1 MNRSHLR
8 TKTSPLTKTSRPDID
23 ALLQNSYLLVIALCR
38 GVRVDQGSAVWQ
50 HCIDEIEQTQE
61 ALSAAGVSDAAREHI
76 RYALCALLDET
87 VLKRA
92 PDEGYAAWRATS
104 LQAHFFGTAEAGNR
118 LYERIRAVLDEP
130 APDRTV
136 LTCFH
141 RVLLLG
147 FQGDY
152 REDTSLIREQL
163 ITRLSQHLL
172 PFDRVQPSPVR
183 VGALPSCAGWRSIGG
198 PLIMTIIALTGVW
211 WGLGQYL
218 ITLLPGWAQ

>member
-1 MNRSHLR
+1 MNPSHLF
-8 TKTSPLTKTSRPDID
+8 TKKSSPDID
-23 ALLQNSYLLVIALCR
+23 ALLQNSYLLVTKLR
-38 GVRVDQGSAVWQ
+38 QGVPVDQGSTVWQ
-50 HCIDEIEQTQE
+50 HCLDEIEQAQG
-61 ALSAAGVSDAAREHI
+61 ALSAAGVSDAAKGHI

-87 VLKRA
+87 VLTRA

-118 LYERIRAVLDEP
+118 LYERIRTVLDGP
-130 APDRTV
+130 TPDQAV

-163 ITRLSQHLL
+163 ITRLSQHIL
-172 PFDRVQPSPVR
+172 PFDSFQPSPGLVR
-183 VGALPSCAGWRSIGG
+183 ILPSFAW
-198 PLIMTIIALTGVW
+198 
-211 WGLGQYL
+211 
-218 ITLLPGWAQ
+218 

>member
-1 MNRSHLR
+1 MNRSHL
-8 TKTSPLTKTSRPDID
+8 LTKKSQLDID
-23 ALLQNSYLLVIALCR
+23 ALLQNSYLLVTELCQ
-38 GVRVDQGSAVWQ
+38 GVPVDQGSMVWQ
-50 HCIDEIEQTQE
+50 HCIDEIEQTQG
-61 ALSAAGVSDAAREHI
+61 ALSAAGVSDAAKVHI

-92 PDEGYAAWRATS
+92 PDEGYAAWRVTS
-104 LQAHFFGTAEAGNR
+104 LQTHFFDSAAAGDQLFARMN
-118 LYERIRAVLDEP
+118 AVLNEP
-130 APDRTV
+130 APDLAV

-163 ITRLSQHLL
+163 ITRLSQHIL
-172 PFDRVQPSPVR
+172 PFDSFQPSPVLVR
-183 VGALPSCAGWRSIGG
+183 TLPSCAWMRAIGG
-198 PLIMTIIALTGVW
+198 PLIMTIIVLTGVW
-211 WGLGQYL
+211 WGLGRYL